1 MTGLLKPQSN
11 IFSNNSNILIAIYY
25 ATTGW
30 ACKQG
35 NEFSSHLPVN
45 ERIWAYAAGSMIEVA
60 TAFRCY

>member
-1 MTGLLKPQSN
+1 MRQLVG
-11 IFSNNSNILIAIYY
+11 
-25 ATTGW
+25 

-60 TAFRCY
+60 HGLPVLLAGRRVWQCLIVQ